1 MPNRPNTSAPDF
13 LKSLGRIKQTVV
25 SGTFRPNASSAP
37 TAVRGWCASV
47 TYVSTGLYRVNL
59 PENIPNGFDPHVF
72 AQCRF
77 AAKDA
82 RQIEVGTV
90 SAGTSTTGAHFF
102 IRSMNVGTSTLSDIA
117 ADANNIMSWELKF
130 ANTGVTT

>member
-1 MPNRPNTSAPDF
+1 
-13 LKSLGRIKQTVV
+13 V
-25 SGTFRPNASSAP
+25 S
-37 TAVRGWCASV
+37 SV
-47 TYVSTGLYRVNL
+47 SYVSSGLYRVNL
-59 PENIPNGFDPHVF
+59 PDNLPNAQDLHVL

-90 SAGTSTTGAHFF
+90 YAGDSTTGAHFF

-117 ADANNIMSWELKF
+117 ADANNVMSWQLQF
-130 ANTGVTT
+130 DNTGVTR